1 MAQVFGV
8 VPSGSSA
15 DMAGLSP
22 EPARPGSELSARV
35 NNVLRALRG
44 RKELYQ
50 VAGAAL
56 VLWARASPRFWV
68 RSGA

>member
-1 MAQVFGV
+1 
-8 VPSGSSA
+8 
-15 DMAGLSP
+15 MAGLSP